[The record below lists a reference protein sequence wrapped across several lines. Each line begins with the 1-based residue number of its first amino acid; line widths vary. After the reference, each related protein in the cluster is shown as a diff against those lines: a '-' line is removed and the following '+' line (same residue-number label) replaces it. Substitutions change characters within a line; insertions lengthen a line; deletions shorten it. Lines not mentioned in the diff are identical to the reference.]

1 MLVGTDEH
9 HERTQGILMNQA
21 ITHLIFDLG
30 GVIIELRGT
39 PILSEWTG
47 SKQSAEQLWEKWLT
61 SEAPRAFES
70 GKIDKDAFAASIV
83 EELSLSISSDE
94 FLEYFT
100 NLPIG
105 PYKGSLKMLHS
116 LRPRYTTAL
125 FSNSNAAH
133 WARKSAMQV
142 PPAFDHHFASHLMG
156 KVKPDSEAFEHVV
169 AELGV
174 PASNMLFFD
183 DNEINVQAA
192 RHAGMNARRVV
203 GYDQLLTALD
213 DIGIYS

>member
-1 MLVGTDEH
+1 MT
-9 HERTQGILMNQA
+9 TQGILTNQA

-30 GVIIELRGT
+30 GVIIELRGA
-39 PILSEWTG
+39 PILSEWTE
-47 SKQSAEQLWEKWLT
+47 SNQSAEQLWEKWLT

-70 GKIDKDAFAASIV
+70 GKMDEEAFATKIV
-83 EELSLSISSDE
+83 EELSLSVSSVE
-94 FLEYFT
+94 FLEYFSS
-100 NLPIG
+100 LPIG
-105 PYKGSLKMLHS
+105 PFKGSLEMLHS

-133 WARKSAMQV
+133 WARKTAMQV

-156 KVKPDSEAFEHVV
+156 KVKPDLAAYEHVIS
-169 AELGV
+169 ELGV

-192 RHAGMNARRVV
+192 RHVGMNAQRVV
-203 GYDQLLTALD
+203 GYDQLLIAFAD
-213 DIGIYS
+213 FGISV